1 MFRLVRISRRSP
13 VRYPQLE
20 YRHYRLLYRHLRKGS
35 PRAQPLRSP
44 AKELQNKPQKHL
56 FKQTDDVAIAVVYD
70 SIIDGFE
77 INLGGTLVRVA

>member
-1 MFRLVRISRRSP
+1 MFRLVRINRRSP
-13 VRYPQLE
+13 DQYSRDQCPG
-20 YRHYRLLYRHLRKGS
+20 YRHRQDLRRGS
-35 PRAQPLRSP
+35 PRAQLLRSP

>member
-1 MFRLVRISRRSP
+1 MFRLVRISCRSP
-13 VRYPQLE
+13 DRHPQME
-20 YRHYRLLYRHLRKGS
+20 CRHCHLKYQRLRRGS
-35 PRAQPLRSP
+35 PRAQLLRSP

>member
-1 MFRLVRISRRSP
+1 MFRLVRISCRSP
-13 VRYPQLE
+13 GLYSQGQCS
-20 YRHYRLLYRHLRKGS
+20 HYHLRCQDLHRGS
-35 PRAQPLRSP
+35 PRAQLLRSP